1 MKGGFPDGALGR
13 WRTLNE
19 IAVVAHFLAG
29 QDKARVVASKTLNSW
44 HPNSQASAAILQ
56 AYP

>member
-29 QDKARVVASKTLNSW
+29 QDKARYDNTRVGSFCAHN
-44 HPNSQASAAILQ
+44 
-56 AYP
+56 AYYEQ